1 MQITKRLMT
10 TILVCDA
17 VLLGTLVSAHQAKAA
32 TVVDSV
38 SQEST
43 VANQDTSE
51 TTLTASGDSS
61 LTPKGNA
68 NQNDTS
74 VETVGKEQPTTSAKT
89 ATGSESG
96 ASDTDKTI
104 TDMQGDENQSKNQQ
118 NTDSDANPVKSADEQ
133 NSQQKSQLNT
143 DAQKTIQP
151 TVALTAINS
160 SVQSGADA
168 SFTLTVSVPGDI
180 TPTKDQQLVVQLP
193 TNFDLDPNTD
203 LAIADVT
210 PTTDD
215 VNRTVTY
222 DFGNTLPGTSL
233 SKQFSLTTAGQ
244 PLANNTELTLGTQ
257 LLFDKQ
263 VVAEATQSVVVV
275 TKAELDVTNEV
286 IGVAQYNDKGQLI
299 MGDDGTPVIDPDMI
313 AGTPGDFVKYQVTVT
328 SPKVLGQAYLNPSST
343 IRVNLAM
350 PGDTTQLIEVSD
362 NITTYRQPTAD
373 GGYVPGIYLFQFK
386 APSYEDQTANAD
398 GLLSISFTYFI
409 QLSPY
414 LAPET
419 AVTTV
424 VQADAE
430 TVDGSTV
437 ASQQIGAQM
446 TVAEKL
452 SDLNLGEVAGAWQ
465 YNQTYAP
472 SVSQIT
478 PDGLLQFVMRVSN
491 GYAVTYNDK
500 AFATYPGA
508 RESDSSGHSIS
519 DFIIEYQID
528 PHLNVDAMVLTMP
541 VANHHNETPGM
552 LTTLPKFDLYVKY
565 QDSDNYEATGLTDYS
580 YGAVNLDQYVDNDR
594 GVDKLRLV
602 FTTTPSGMSYQNG
615 IAFQMTPKAGYY
627 GTVTNELAVEI
638 RGIVTGGWDDLRY
651 DKNGATI
658 MPDSVFIGN
667 SDEMTF
673 DYTGQDYNEVY
684 WGEEVKEGNWTPEQ
698 LAERV
703 ALLKSMMEPQTAE
716 IVKPAESAAII
727 NENAIF
733 TKATNGIVNEG
744 DNQLQI
750 SISNDEVAT
759 DYLTGVTTSVVLP
772 KGVSYTGDVTGAQV
786 LDSNYQDTGQTLLG
800 ITWANDA
807 ITPGRANTVSL
818 PVTVAAVSGLNQLSI
833 GIYSNV
839 DGDTA
844 TALNSDQLDATV
856 PVVAGNYDFLDADR
870 LAFGRM
876 ITYGSTL
883 TQDATL
889 VRLVTTTLS
898 QIVAGKTG
906 TATLQFSK
914 DTADALDQ
922 LTVTG
927 SVVPG
932 TGLTL
937 NGPVT
942 LPNTWENQAT
952 VTYTT
957 EANPATATNWQS
969 EDAVTDFSHVT
980 GFKIRYQKSGS
991 YLAGGAQTI
1000 AVPVMLAETTSLGQ
1014 MVGLVYTVAADNL
1027 PAVNGIQ
1034 SVIDVTAPAQIKS
1047 TVGPVVS
1054 VTADDYYDYT
1064 HPITKTAVGPAI
1076 SVTADQYY
1084 DHPVPDTTTTTK
1096 PGDNSNPQPG
1106 ETDEPQTITPIQGK
1120 SQLDK
1125 LQQPA
1130 KQISLTGIPLHVQPL
1145 TISTSTD
1152 VQFGTAVLESGE
1164 PADGTTTGSG
1174 QQATDKTAADG
1185 TDDSTKS
1192 STSNSQG
1199 RTDNEA
1205 TTNESHNSAGV
1216 ASSRTGVLG
1225 MSAAT
1230 AANGRIQ
1237 NGQLANG
1244 QNSVQAGTTAK
1255 PDEKGRLPQTAEKAL
1270 LWAALLGLI
1279 GLMTATW
1286 SKLKKLRKNE

>member
-17 VLLGTLVSAHQAKAA
+17 VLLGTMLEPNQAKAA
-32 TVVDSV
+32 TATDSV

-61 LTPKGNA
+61 LTPKENA
-68 NQNDTS
+68 NQTDTS
-74 VETVGKEQPTTSAKT
+74 VEKVGKEQPTTSAKT

-96 ASDTDKTI
+96 ASDTDKTV
-104 TDMQGDENQSKNQQ
+104 TDMQDNEDQSENQQ
-118 NTDSDANPVKSADEQ
+118 NAESDANPVKSADEQ
-133 NSQQKSQLNT
+133 NDKQKPQLNA
-143 DAQKTIQP
+143 DAQKAIQP
-151 TVALTAINS
+151 IVALTAVNN
-160 SVQSGADA
+160 SVQAGADA

-180 TPTKDQQLVVQLP
+180 TPAKDQQLVVQLP
-193 TNFDLDPNTD
+193 TNFDLDPDTD

-275 TKAELDVTNEV
+275 TKAELDVSNTLVGIIQSDADGNPE
-286 IGVAQYNDKGQLI
+286 IDSDGNKLI
-299 MGDDGTPVIDPDMI
+299 RPDLI
-313 AGTPGDFVKYQVTVT
+313 TGTPGDYAVYQATITV
-328 SPKVLGQAYLNPSST
+328 PKVLGQAYLAPGSVIALNVYLPSE
-343 IRVNLAM
+343 M
-350 PGDTTQLIEVSD
+350 MWTTWQNGPTVAHLVDDD
-362 NITTYRQPTAD
+362 NQIISSA
-373 GGYVPGIYLFQFK
+373 LQFRFT
-386 APSYEDQTANAD
+386 APSYEEQEANVTKN
-398 GLLSISFTYFI
+398 GSLFSIDYMYIT
-409 QLSPY
+409 QLSQNVEPGTQ
-414 LAPET
+414 L
-419 AVTTV
+419 TV
-424 VQADAE
+424 VTQAGA
-430 TVDGSTV
+430 TMMDGDTV
-437 ASQQIGAQM
+437 ASQQIGTQM

-452 SDLNLGEVAGAWQ
+452 ADQTITEREGEFH
-465 YNQTYAP
+465 YTQTYASP
-472 SVSQIT
+472 TKQIT
-478 PDGLLQFVMRVSN
+478 PDGTLQFTARISA
-491 GYAVTYNDK
+491 GYALYFNDSRYS
-500 AFATYPGA
+500 AFTGHDA
-508 RESDSSGHSIS
+508 SDAAIS
-519 DFIIEYQID
+519 KFIINYMVD
-528 PHLNVDAMVLTMP
+528 PHLNADLMFLSDP
-541 VANHHNETPGM
+541 VEDHGNGFST
-552 LTTLPKFDLYVKY
+552 LQTLPKFDLYVKY
-565 QDSDNYEATGLTDYS
+565 QDDDQFEATSLKGYTA
-580 YGAVNLDQYVDNDR
+580 GAVDLNQYVDNNR
-594 GVDKLRLV
+594 GVEQLQLV
-602 FTTTPSGMSYQNG
+602 FTTIPNGMSYYNG
-615 IAFQMTPKAGYY
+615 VGFQLSPKSGYY
-627 GTVTNELAVEI
+627 GTVTSDWTVE
-638 RGIVTGGWDDLRY
+638 VGGMVYGGYY
-651 DKNGATI
+651 DILYSKDGATVL
-658 MPDSVFIGN
+658 PGSYD
-667 SDEMTF
+667 
-673 DYTGQDYNEVY
+673 TGDTEKDVGKDYNEIHLAESG
-684 WGEEVKEGNWTPEQ
+684 WSGEELVDE
-698 LAERV
+698 V
-703 ALLKSMMEPQTAE
+703 ATRKSIMASQSAE

-727 NENAIF
+727 NENATF
-733 TKATNGIVNEG
+733 AKADNGVVNEG

-750 SISNDEVAT
+750 RISNDEVAT

-772 KGVSYTGDVTGAQV
+772 KGVSYNGNVAGVQV
-786 LDSNYQDTGQTLLG
+786 LDSDYQGTGQTLLG

-833 GIYSNV
+833 GVYSKV

-856 PVVAGNYDFLDADR
+856 PVVAGNYDFLDANR

-889 VRLVTTTLS
+889 VRLIGTTLS
-898 QIVAGKTG
+898 QIAAGQTG
-906 TATLQFSK
+906 TANLQFSK
-914 DTADALDQ
+914 DTADALNQ

-927 SVVPG
+927 SVVSG

-942 LPNTWENQAT
+942 LPDNWQNQAT
-952 VTYTT
+952 VIYTT
-957 EANPATATNWQS
+957 ETDPTTATNWQS
-969 EDAVTDFSHVT
+969 AESVTDFSQVT

-1000 AVPVMLAETTSLGQ
+1000 AVPVTLAETTNLGQ

-1027 PAVNGIQ
+1027 PAVDGIQ
-1034 SVIDVTAPAQIKS
+1034 SVIDVTAPAQIK
-1047 TVGPVVS
+1047 TAVGPAVS

-1064 HPITKTAVGPAI
+1064 HPITKTAVGPAV

-1084 DHPVPDTTTTTK
+1084 DHTVPDTTMTTN

-1106 ETDEPQTITPIQGK
+1106 ETDEPQTTTPVQGK

-1130 KQISLTGIPLHVQPL
+1130 KKISLTGIPLHLQPL

-1164 PADGTTTGSG
+1164 PADSSTTGNN
-1174 QQATDKTAADG
+1174 QQATDRTTADG

-1216 ASSRTGVLG
+1216 ASNRTGVRG
-1225 MSAAT
+1225 MSAT
-1230 AANGRIQ
+1230 TVNGRTQ
-1237 NGQLANG
+1237 NSQLANG
-1244 QNSVQAGTTAK
+1244 QNSVQAGTTASK

-1279 GLMTATW
+1279 GLATATW
-1286 SKLKKLRKNE
+1286 YKLKKLRKNE